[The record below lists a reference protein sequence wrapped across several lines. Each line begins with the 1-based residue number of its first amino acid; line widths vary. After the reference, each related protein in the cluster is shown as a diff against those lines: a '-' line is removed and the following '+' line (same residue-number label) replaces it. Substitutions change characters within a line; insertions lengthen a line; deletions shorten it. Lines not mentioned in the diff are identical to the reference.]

1 MTLLPL
7 QTQEEMVAGAGLGAA
22 CHGGSPPESGH
33 LALGPGSTF
42 GGAGQL
48 QTLAQKSL
56 SHRHRI

>member
-33 LALGPGSTF
+33 LALGPRLHFWGCRPAPDT
-42 GGAGQL
+42 G
-48 QTLAQKSL
+48 TEKSF
-56 SHRHRI
+56 SRA